1 MPPKTGGARLFTSVG
16 SLTAPTGIVT
26 VASPNADDTV
36 RTTSMTLSGT
46 QTLTP
51 KNFDRDDAADAK
63 FPDHGAV
70 IGSNIPALDLKSVSL
85 SDDATSVTVNMQ
97 VADLTTTALA
107 SAPALSGGDGV
118 LYLTQIHSGNTVY
131 WVGAEVRGS
140 VARFLTGTLGS
151 INSST
156 SKKYITYNPDLTNS
170 LSVQGSYTATAPGT
184 ITMKIPKSL
193 LGNPANGTVFTS
205 VTGYTMTERGPL
217 APSAGTTAPNP
228 TSLPIQVDA
237 AGALSYTIG
246 DGSPQ
251 FNGVVEVLIDDP
263 NFTAPRSANLGDV
276 VNANTWSLPFSG
288 SELVVGAPTAYVR
301 QRINGLAASPAVSV
315 AYTISSTIEQSVT
328 SMVSL
333 ATANAR

>member
-16 SLTAPTGIVT
+16 SLTAPTGNVT
-26 VASPNADDTV
+26 IASPASGSTI

-51 KNFDRDDAADAK
+51 KNFDRDDTADAK

-70 IGSNIPALDLKSVSL
+70 IGNNIPALDLKSVSL
-85 SDDATSVTVNMQ
+85 GDDSSSVTVNMQ

-118 LYLTQIHSGNTVY
+118 LYLTQMHSGNTVY
-131 WVGAEVRGS
+131 WVGAEVRGG

-184 ITMKIPKSL
+184 ITMKVPKSL

-205 VTGYTMTERGPL
+205 VTGYTMTERGPV
-217 APSAGTTAPNP
+217 APSAGKTAGEATNP
-228 TSLPIQVDA
+228 PLPKGW
-237 AGALSYTIG
+237 AGG
-246 DGSPQ
+246 G
-251 FNGVVEVLIDDP
+251 E
-263 NFTAPRSANLGDV
+263 
-276 VNANTWSLPFSG
+276 
-288 SELVVGAPTAYVR
+288 
-301 QRINGLAASPAVSV
+301 
-315 AYTISSTIEQSVT
+315 
-328 SMVSL
+328 
-333 ATANAR
+333 